1 VAAQPF
7 RFSGQGFSLQGDKGR
22 FVLPS
27 HFRKSVK
34 EASGGDKIICLDK
47 HDRWPCLTA
56 FGTSRRDEL
65 PAELEREEERAVKRG
80 EDFDYDKRSMELGGF
95 FEIPFDESGRFVLPR
110 HLPISPGLAIAPIST
125 APARFISIW
134 APDKLNAMGAGWEV
148 AQASCRHLAAEAAA
162 RERKA

>member
-110 HLPISPGLAIAPIST
+110 HLLDLAGIGDCAYFHG
-125 APARFISIW
+125 AGRFISIW

-148 AQASCRHLAAEAAA
+148 AQASCRAAEAAA